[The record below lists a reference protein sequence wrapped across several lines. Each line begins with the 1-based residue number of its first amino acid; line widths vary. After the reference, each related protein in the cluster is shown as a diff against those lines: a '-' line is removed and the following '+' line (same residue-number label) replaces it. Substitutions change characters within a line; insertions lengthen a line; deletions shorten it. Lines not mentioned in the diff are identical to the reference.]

1 MALGDALQNKLA
13 DNLFGFCRTLRRAG
27 LSIDSRRIG
36 LAQQSLGLIDIGE
49 REEVRAALEAVLV
62 SRPEDRP
69 VFYELFDAVFRNPEM
84 AKQLMAQLLP
94 SNKAGERPVRRPRSQ
109 EALRSPPVKASP
121 SSTRQTEQ
129 TFEIDMAMTMSE
141 IDRLRHADFEQLSA
155 SEALRVQQLARRV
168 PLCLPRYKSRGQTST
183 LHGRQTDWRETARRA
198 HRSFGEM
205 LRLGYQEPVS
215 RPMPL
220 VILVDISGSME
231 RYARMVLSFLHA
243 ATHSR
248 KPKVFAFGSQLT
260 PLSKVFRQP
269 DTDLM
274 LVQAAQ
280 AIPDYAGGT
289 RMAESL
295 HALRQHHRTAFI
307 ARRSLVLLITDGLD
321 TGEPQQLDDG
331 LRWLRSVAGR
341 LLWLNP
347 LLRYSGY
354 QPLAAG
360 ASTLARFSDSMM
372 AVHNLESLEVFSQA
386 VEQLLGRK
394 SLCK

>member
-27 LSIDSRRIG
+27 LPIDSQRIA
-36 LAQQSLGLIDIGE
+36 LAQQALGFVDIGK
-49 REEVRAALEAVLV
+49 REQVCAALETVLV
-62 SRPEDRP
+62 SRPDDRL

-94 SNKAGERPVRRPRSQ
+94 TNKAGEHPLRRPRSQ
-109 EALRSPPVKASP
+109 EALRTPSIKPSLDKA
-121 SSTRQTEQ
+121 EQ
-129 TFEIDMAMTMSE
+129 KEQSFEIDMAMTTSE
-141 IDRLRHADFEQLSA
+141 IDRLRQADFEQLSA
-155 SEALRVQQLARRV
+155 SEARKVQQLARRI
-168 PLCLPRYKSRGQTST
+168 PICLPRFKSRRQGAAPR
-183 LHGRQTDWRETARRA
+183 GRQTDWRETARKA
-198 HRSFGEM
+198 QRSFGEM
-205 LRLGYQEPVS
+205 LDLGYQEPKH

-231 RYARMVLSFLHA
+231 RYARMILSFLHA
-243 ATHSR
+243 ATCNTR
-248 KPKVFAFGSQLT
+248 PKVFAFGSRLT

-274 LVQAAQ
+274 LLHAAQ
-280 AIPDYAGGT
+280 EIQDYAGGT

-295 HALRQHHRTAFI
+295 QDLRSHHRGAFLG
-307 ARRSLVLLITDGLD
+307 RRSLVLVITDGLD
-321 TGEPQQLDDG
+321 TGEPEKLHDG

-386 VEQLLGRK
+386 VEQLFGRN
-394 SLCK
+394 SLCR

>member
-27 LSIDSRRIG
+27 LPIDSQRIA
-36 LAQQSLGLIDIGE
+36 LAQQALGFVDIGK
-49 REEVRAALEAVLV
+49 REQVCAALETVLV
-62 SRPEDRP
+62 SRPDDRL

-94 SNKAGERPVRRPRSQ
+94 TNKAGEHPLRRPRSQ
-109 EALRSPPVKASP
+109 EALRTPSIKPSLDKA
-121 SSTRQTEQ
+121 EQ
-129 TFEIDMAMTMSE
+129 KEQSFEIDMAMTTSE
-141 IDRLRHADFEQLSA
+141 IDRLRQADFEQLSA
-155 SEALRVQQLARRV
+155 SEARKVQQLARRI
-168 PLCLPRYKSRGQTST
+168 PICLPRFKSRRQGAAPR
-183 LHGRQTDWRETARRA
+183 GRQTDWRETARKA
-198 HRSFGEM
+198 QRSFGEM
-205 LRLGYQEPVS
+205 LDLGYQEPKH

-231 RYARMVLSFLHA
+231 RYARMILSFLHA
-243 ATHSR
+243 ATCNIR
-248 KPKVFAFGSQLT
+248 PKVFAFGSRLT

-274 LVQAAQ
+274 LIQAAQ
-280 AIPDYAGGT
+280 EIQDYAGGT

-295 HALRQHHRTAFI
+295 QDLRSHHRAAFLG
-307 ARRSLVLLITDGLD
+307 RRSLVLVITDGLD
-321 TGEPQQLDDG
+321 TGEPEKLHDG

-386 VEQLLGRK
+386 VEQLFGRN
-394 SLCK
+394 SLCR